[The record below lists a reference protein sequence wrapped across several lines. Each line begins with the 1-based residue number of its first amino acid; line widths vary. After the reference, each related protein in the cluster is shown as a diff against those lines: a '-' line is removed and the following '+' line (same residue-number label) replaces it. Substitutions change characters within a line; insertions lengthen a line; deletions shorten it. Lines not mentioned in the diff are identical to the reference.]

1 MAAACGRGL
10 LAPLGGRLRACPRAS
25 LRSLT
30 SAAPLYDVVVS
41 GGGMVGSAMAAALG
55 HDIHFHD
62 KKIALLE
69 AGPRKEYH
77 LPESYSNRVS
87 SISPG
92 SATLLS
98 SFGAWDHVC
107 NLRCK
112 PFRRMQVWDACSEA
126 IITFEKDDLD
136 DMGYIVENDVVMSAV
151 TKQLD
156 AVADRVEVFYGSR
169 AVGYTWPLPSH
180 SCDTSPWVQVELAD
194 GRRLQTK
201 LLIGADGHNS
211 VVRKEAEIQNI
222 EHQYDQ
228 SAVVATLHLSEATD
242 NNVAWQRFLPT
253 GPIAL
258 LPLSDTASS
267 LVWSTSHEH
276 ASELLTM
283 DKESFVDS
291 INSAFWSNVNH
302 SDFIDAAGAMFRSA
316 LSLLKPSGTAVRQ
329 LPPSVANVDPE
340 SRAVF
345 PLGMGHATEYVRHRV
360 ALIGDAAHRV
370 HPLAGQGVNLGFGD
384 IACLTHHLSA
394 AAFNGQDLG
403 SLKHLLRFETER
415 QRHNVSLI
423 AAIDLLKRLYST
435 SLSPLVL
442 LRTWGLQAT
451 NALPP
456 VKFFFLL
463 KHTFIRPVHDANAIL
478 WNKKW

>member
-1 MAAACGRGL
+1 
-10 LAPLGGRLRACPRAS
+10 
-25 LRSLT
+25 
-30 SAAPLYDVVVS
+30 
-41 GGGMVGSAMAAALG
+41 MVGSAMAAVLG

-69 AGPRKEYH
+69 AGPRKEYDH
-77 LPESYSNRVS
+77 MPDSYSNRVS

-98 SFGAWDHVC
+98 SCGAWDHVC
-107 NLRCK
+107 SLRLK

-126 IITFEKDDLD
+126 MIVFEKDDLD
-136 DMGYIVENDVVMSAV
+136 DMGYIVENDVIMAAL

-156 AVADRVEVFYGSR
+156 AVADRVEVFYRSK

-211 VVRKEAEIQNI
+211 MVRKEADIKNI

-258 LPLSDTASS
+258 LP
-267 LVWSTSHEH
+267 
-276 ASELLTM
+276 
-283 DKESFVDS
+283 
-291 INSAFWSNVNH
+291 WSNTNH
-302 SDFIDAAGAMFRSA
+302 SDFIDTAGAMFRSA
-316 LSLLKPSGTAVRQ
+316 ISLLKPSGTAVRQ
-329 LPPSVANVDPE
+329 LPPSVAEVDPE
-340 SRAVF
+340 SRAMF
-345 PLGMGHATEYVRHRV
+345 PLGMGHATEYVQHRV

-384 IACLTHHLSA
+384 VACLAHHLSA
-394 AAFNGQDLG
+394 AAFNGSDLG
-403 SLKHLLRFETER
+403 SLKHLLKFETER

-423 AAIDLLKRLYST
+423 AATDVLKRLYST
-435 SLSPLVL
+435 TLAPLVL

-456 VKFFFLL
+456 VKEQIMAFAS
-463 KHTFIRPVHDANAIL
+463 K
-478 WNKKW
+478 

>member
-1 MAAACGRGL
+1 GRRGEAGPAPAGHEPR
-10 LAPLGGRLRACPRAS
+10 LAGRR
-25 LRSLT
+25 
-30 SAAPLYDVVVS
+30 
-41 GGGMVGSAMAAALG
+41 
-55 HDIHFHD
+55 
-62 KKIALLE
+62 IALLE
-69 AGPRKEYH
+69 AGGRREPGR
-77 LPESYSNRVS
+77 PGAAYSSRVS
-87 SISPG
+87 SVSPG
-92 SATLLS
+92 SAALLG

-107 NLRCK
+107 SLRCK
-112 PFRRMQVWDACSEA
+112 SFRRMQVWDACSEA
-126 IITFEKDDLD
+126 MITFEKDNLD
-136 DMGYIVENDVVMSAV
+136 DMGYIVENDVIMAAL

-156 AVADRVEVFYGSR
+156 AVAERVEVFYRSR
-169 AVGYTWPLPSH
+169 AVGYTWPLPQHGS
-180 SCDTSPWVQVELAD
+180 DTSPWVQIELAD

-276 ASELLTM
+276 ASELLAM
-283 DKESFVDS
+283 DEERFVDS
-291 INSAFWSNVNH
+291 INSAFWSNINH
-302 SDFIDAAGAMFRSA
+302 TDFIDAAGAMFRSA
-316 LSLLKPSGTAVRQ
+316 ISVLRPSGSAVRQ
-329 LPPSVANVDPE
+329 LPPSVAKVDPE
-340 SRAVF
+340 SRALF
-345 PLGMGHATEYVRHRV
+345 PLGVGHATQYVQHRV

-384 IACLTHHLSA
+384 VSCLAQHLSA
-394 AAFNGQDLG
+394 AAFDGQDLG
-403 SLKHLLRFETER
+403 SLKHLLKFETTR
-415 QRHNVSLI
+415 QRHNLSLM
-423 AAIDLLKRLYST
+423 AATDALKRLYST
-435 SLSPLVL
+435 RLAPVVL

-456 VKFFFLL
+456 L
-463 KHTFIRPVHDANAIL
+463 K
-478 WNKKW
+478 

>member
-1 MAAACGRGL
+1 MAAARGQAL
-10 LAPLGGRLRACPRAS
+10 SPLWARLRPRPGPRAPLRA
-25 LRSLT
+25 
-30 SAAPLYDVVVS
+30 AAARPAQPLYDVVVS

-69 AGPRKEYH
+69 AGPRKEYDH
-77 LPESYSNRVS
+77 MPDSYSNRVS

-107 NLRCK
+107 SLRLK
-112 PFRRMQVWDACSEA
+112 PFRRMQ
-126 IITFEKDDLD
+126 
-136 DMGYIVENDVVMSAV
+136 
-151 TKQLD
+151 
-156 AVADRVEVFYGSR
+156 
-169 AVGYTWPLPSH
+169 
-180 SCDTSPWVQVELAD
+180 
-194 GRRLQTK
+194 
-201 LLIGADGHNS
+201 IGADGHNS
-211 VVRKEAEIQNI
+211 VVRKEAEIKNI

-276 ASELLTM
+276 ASELLAM
-283 DKESFVDS
+283 DEESFVDS
-291 INSAFWSNVNH
+291 INSAFWSNINH
-302 SDFIDAAGAMFRSA
+302 SDFIDTAGAMFRSA
-316 LSLLKPSGTAVRQ
+316 ISLLKPSGTAVRQ
-329 LPPSVANVDPE
+329 LPPSVAKVDPE
-340 SRAVF
+340 SRAMF
-345 PLGMGHATEYVRHRV
+345 PLGMGHATEYVQHRV

-384 IACLTHHLSA
+384 IACLAHHLSA
-394 AAFNGQDLG
+394 AAFNGSDLG
-403 SLKHLLRFETER
+403 SLKHLLKFETER

-423 AAIDLLKRLYST
+423 AATDLLKRLYST
-435 SLSPLVL
+435 RLAPLVL

-456 VKFFFLL
+456 VKEQIMAFAS
-463 KHTFIRPVHDANAIL
+463 K
-478 WNKKW
+478 

>member
-1 MAAACGRGL
+1 MAAACGRAL
-10 LAPLGGRLRACPRAS
+10 LAPLGRRRAP
-25 LRSLT
+25 LRSFT
-30 SAAPLYDVVVS
+30 APPPPHPPPPPPPPHGPAAPLYDVVVS

-69 AGPRKEYH
+69 ASPRKEYGQ
-77 LPESYSNRVS
+77 LPEKFSNRVS

-107 NLRCK
+107 SLRFK

-126 IITFEKDDLD
+126 IIVFEKDDLD
-136 DMGYIVENDVVMSAV
+136 DMGYIVENDVIMSAL

-169 AVGYTWPLPSH
+169 AVGYTWPFPSH
-180 SCDTSPWVQVELAD
+180 SCDTSPWVQIELAD

-222 EHQYDQ
+222 EHRYDQ
-228 SAVVATLHLSEATD
+228 SAVVATLHLSEATE

-283 DKESFVDS
+283 DEESFVDS

-302 SDFIDAAGAMFRSA
+302 TDFIDTAGAMFRSA
-316 LSLLKPSGTAVRQ
+316 ISFLKPSGTAVRQ
-329 LPPSVANVDPE
+329 LPPSVAKVDPE
-340 SRAVF
+340 SRAMF
-345 PLGMGHATEYVRHRV
+345 PLGMGHATEYVQHRV

-370 HPLAGQGVNLGFGD
+370 HPLAGQGVNLGFRD

-403 SLKHLLRFETER
+403 SLRHLLKFETER

-423 AAIDLLKRLYST
+423 AAIDILKRLYST
-435 SLSPLVL
+435 SLAPLVL

-456 VKFFFLL
+456 IKEQIMAFAS
-463 KHTFIRPVHDANAIL
+463 K
-478 WNKKW
+478 